1 MNNKKNKINNN
12 INMKNKIIIKNNK
25 INNYIDLCNKMLLQQ
40 IQLKLIVPQLLR
52 LQMLK
57 VQKVEQAQIHL
68 NNNKIMNK
76 ILKVIISQV
85 KIWNRAMQ
93 Q

>member
-12 INMKNKIIIKNNK
+12 INMKNKIIIRNNK

-57 VQKVEQAQIHL
+57 VQEQAQIHL
-68 NNNKIMNK
+68 NNNKIMYK
-76 ILKVIISQV
+76 IIKVII
-85 KIWNRAMQ
+85 R
-93 Q
+93 